1 MHSKVYKVA
10 AVDTGGGRRVT
21 CPWQSGDTDIPFPTT
36 PGLCQLIR
44 IIPYM
49 ASLGVSPFIRVHYHP
64 SPIVL

>member
-36 PGLCQLIR
+36 PR
-44 IIPYM
+44 
-49 ASLGVSPFIRVHYHP
+49 VSDFAKITN
-64 SPIVL
+64 